1 MNLPF
6 NSRLLRGHPE
16 EALRTKSPH
25 WSPRTSCGDLFRL
38 LVLLLICGSSSATS
52 AAAASWFVSPSGD
65 DDNSGSLEAP
75 FATVGRAQDAASPGD
90 TIYFRGGVYQMR
102 ESDIAARRGLF
113 ARVIVLGKS
122 GLPGRPITYRCW
134 DNERPC
140 FDFSDVRPAG
150 QRVTGFYVRGSW
162 LHLKGLEVTGVQVTI
177 RDHTQSICIESHG
190 SHNIFERLA
199 LHDGQAIGIY
209 HVRGSDNL
217 FLNCDAWNNWD
228 RTSEDGVGENVDGFG
243 CHPPPGSTGNVFRGC
258 RAWFN
263 SDDGFDCIS
272 ADEAVTFE
280 NCWACY
286 NGYSPD
292 MQRLANG
299 NGFKAGGYGS
309 RAAGR
314 LPLPI
319 PRHVVKDCLAVG
331 NKANGFYAN
340 HHPGGCDWLNNV
352 AWDNG
357 AEFNMLGRLDD
368 NVTDVDGRDHHLVGN
383 LSFGSRYGSRRI
395 LTEVDQSQCE
405 LTGNRFSDP
414 PQLSSVEKESLQRA
428 ELTAPRDS
436 DGNLPEIVALQN
448 WRPLVPTAASSQLE
462 TSTERNPTAQS
473 D

>member
-228 RTSEDGVGENVDGFG
+228 HTSENGRGGNVDGFG
-243 CHPPPGSTGNVFRGC
+243 CHPPKGSVGNVFRGC
-258 RAWFN
+258 RAWYN
-263 SDDGFDCIS
+263 SDDGFDLLG
-272 ADEAVTFE
+272 AHEAVLLE
-280 NCWACY
+280 NCWALY
-286 NGYSPD
+286 SGYAATGQNLGD
-292 MQRLANG
+292 G

-309 RAAGR
+309 VPSRDVPEV
-314 LPLPI
+314 L
-319 PRHVVKDCLAVG
+319 PRHVVRRCVAVG
-331 NKANGFYAN
+331 NKASGFYAN
-340 HHPGGCDWLNNV
+340 HHPGGLDWIHNSGYR
-352 AWDNG
+352 NG
-357 AEFNMLGRLDD
+357 ANFNMLGRLVD
-368 NVTDVDGRDHHLVGN
+368 NRTDVDGSGHVLRNN
-383 LSFGSRYGSRRI
+383 LSLGSRAGLIRI
-395 LTEVDQSQCE
+395 DRDRCVLENNVFEPDVK
-405 LTGNRFSDP
+405 FSTRDFES
-414 PQLSSVEKESLQRA
+414 LDEKELLGQRQSNG
-428 ELTAPRDS
+428 ELPVVHFLRPTPNSRFAPY
-436 DGNLPEIVALQN
+436 GAFGK
-448 WRPLVPTAASSQLE
+448 
-462 TSTERNPTAQS
+462 
-473 D
+473 